1 MAQCDVGDA
10 RKLGVKSFAD
20 VIFYFVH
27 LAGGELFPYLNMEI
41 DMDVI
46 LHAVGADGVGTA
58 DARDG
63 FGDGAD

>member
-27 LAGGELFPYLNMEI
+27 LAGSELFSYLNMEI
-41 DMDVI
+41 NMDVV
-46 LHAVGADGVGTA
+46 LHAVRTDSVSSAN
-58 DARDG
+58 ARDG
-63 FGDGAD
+63 FGDGAN